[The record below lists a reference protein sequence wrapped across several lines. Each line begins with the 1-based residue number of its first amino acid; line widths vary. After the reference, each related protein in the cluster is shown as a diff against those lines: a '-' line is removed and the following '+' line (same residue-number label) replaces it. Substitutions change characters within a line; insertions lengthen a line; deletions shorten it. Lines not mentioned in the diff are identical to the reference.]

1 MLWVDVSSQPGEFG
15 YNDAFVVFFLFGVDP
30 TSEFYVPTFWNTLS
44 HLHKWSL
51 PLKTEQTEC
60 SKMSAHEIQT
70 LGIHPKER
78 IQHSEHGENFK
89 SRIMSFDFY
98 CVQQIVVQDLYCKIH
113 NQFQVILLTTHFMD
127 EADILAD
134 RKAVV
139 SKGRLRCCGSSLF
152 LKNKF
157 GIGYHLTWV
166 IMYLF
171 DS

>member
-1 MLWVDVSSQPGEFG
+1 
-15 YNDAFVVFFLFGVDP
+15 
-30 TSEFYVPTFWNTLS
+30 
-44 HLHKWSL
+44 
-51 PLKTEQTEC
+51 
-60 SKMSAHEIQT
+60 
-70 LGIHPKER
+70 
-78 IQHSEHGENFK
+78 
-89 SRIMSFDFY
+89 MSFDFY

-157 GIGYHLTWV
+157 GIGYHLT
-166 IMYLF
+166 
-171 DS
+171 